1 MDMTSRRNVIWI
13 LGDQHRGQDTGCT
26 GNGQLRTP
34 HIDSLAPSG
43 QTAIAGSPLCTP
55 FRSALLTGQYP
66 HRGAAGHD
74 VALPDGQRI
83 ISNVFNAE
91 GYHTAYFGK
100 WHLDGAV
107 NRRQDQREAFQL
119 VRKARR
125 HGFET
130 WLAYENNNAQYDC
143 WLHGHDESGEEFE
156 HYALDKYETDALTDH
171 LIKYIDTRAKETQTM
186 DADPFFAVLSVQPPH
201 HPYVAPEEWTRNFTP
216 DTVTLRPNVPDIDRV
231 TAQTRKDLAGYYA
244 MIENLDWNVGRVL
257 STLSETGL
265 AKNTIIVFFSDH
277 GDMHGSH
284 GQILKCSPYEESIR
298 IPFLVGGAVTQSE
311 HIRSSCPGIVNHVD
325 IAPTTLGLCGIDP
338 PDWMEGTDYSYYFMA
353 GRSKPS
359 SAPDSAYLQLV
370 DPGFVHGF
378 AVDRERP
385 WRGVATNDGWK
396 YAVLEGQPWMMFNL
410 NEDPYELAN
419 LALDRRFCEKRE
431 ELQGKLKGWLAK
443 TQDSFAL
450 PVI

>member
-1 MDMTSRRNVIWI
+1 V
-13 LGDQHRGQDTGCT
+13 GCT
-26 GNGQLRTP
+26 GNALLNTP

-74 VALPDGQRI
+74 VALPDGQQM
-83 ISNVFNAE
+83 ISDVFNNE

-107 NRRQDQREAFQL
+107 NRQKGQREALQL
-119 VRKARR
+119 VRKERR
-125 HGFET
+125 NGFET
-130 WLAYENNNAQYDC
+130 WLGYENNNAQYDC
-143 WLHGHDESGEEFE
+143 WLHGHGESGEEVDHFK
-156 HYALDKYETDALTDH
+156 LGKYETDALTDH
-171 LIKYIDTRAKETQTM
+171 LIDYLDTRALDTKTE

-201 HPYVAPEEWTRNFTP
+201 HPYVAPKEWTKKFTP
-216 DTVTLRPNVPDIDRV
+216 ETVALRPNVPDIARV
-231 TAQTRKDLAGYYA
+231 TNQTREDLAGYYA
-244 MIENLDWNVGRVL
+244 MIENLDWNVGRIRSAL
-257 STLSETGL
+257 RAGGL
-265 AKNTIIVFFSDH
+265 DKNTIVVFFSDH

-298 IPFLVGGAVTQSE
+298 IPFVIGGAVTQSD
-311 HIRSSCPGIVNHVD
+311 HIRISCPDIVNHVD
-325 IAPTTLGLCGIDP
+325 IAPTTLGMCDIDP
-338 PDWMEGTDYSYYFMA
+338 PDWMDGTDYSYYFVA
-353 GRSKPS
+353 NRRKPV
-359 SAPDSAYLQLV
+359 SAPGSAYLQLV

-385 WRGVATNDGWK
+385 WRGVVTQDGWK

-419 LALDRRFCEKRE
+419 LALDRRFCRKRE
-431 ELQGKLKGWLAK
+431 ELQGQLIEWMAR

-450 PVI
+450 PSI